1 MNYKAAGKFS
11 KAIPCTNVTVH
22 CPLCPTSVSGQTQT
36 IWKYNVMYHLIHEHS
51 IGDTSPL
58 FQGSCWFIF
67 LSPKRRKRFWVF
79 RNKSKKAGEGRT
91 IFLTVMVLRFIYKAL
106 KETDLTQ
113 YLRLN
118 LTRIIEKTTS

>member
-1 MNYKAAGKFS
+1 
-11 KAIPCTNVTVH
+11 
-22 CPLCPTSVSGQTQT
+22 
-36 IWKYNVMYHLIHEHS
+36 MYHLIHEHS

-113 YLRLN
+113 YLQLN
-118 LTRIIEKTTS
+118 LTRIIEKDTS